1 MKIELTFERILFL
14 MLVFAGSMIVVRFFY
29 SGQYLFFFLIW
40 NLFLAWLPLFISRFF
55 NSLHKAHLI
64 KQLIVLCI
72 WQLLFPNALYVVTD
86 IIHLP
91 AKTTVPVW
99 FDAVLLFSAAVTGL
113 VMAYV
118 SLLRLEVYLQKRF
131 GNAIVNL
138 IIAVVLFLGSF
149 GVYLGRFLRWN
160 SWDIISNPKGLLY
173 QVVHRFVFPFQH
185 ERTWGIT
192 IMLFAFFWLLWLL
205 IKKMPGAVNRAS
217 A

>member
-1 MKIELTFERILFL
+1 MKIELTFERLLFL

-40 NLFLAWLPLFISRFF
+40 NLFLAWLPLFISRLF

-64 KQLIVLCI
+64 KQLIVLCV

-131 GNAIVNL
+131 SNAIVNL
-138 IIAVVLFLGSF
+138 IIAAVLFLGSF

-173 QVVHRFVFPFQH
+173 QVVHRFMFPLQH

-205 IKKMPGAVNRAS
+205 IKKNARCC
-217 A
+217 